1 MQEDMILHLTP
12 VMEIVLLADI
22 QNILDM
28 EQYKIM
34 EWDIEIILIMEVTAL
49 LDLQVLHIL
58 LSEQLSSEIMDKL
71 IL

>member
-1 MQEDMILHLTP
+1 MILHLTP

-28 EQYKIM
+28 AQYKIM

-49 LDLQVLHIL
+49 LDLQVPHIL
-58 LSEQLSSEIMDKL
+58 LSEQLLSEIMDKL